1 MSFGFCT
8 FLFLI
13 LMKFSSTFEQLLYY
27 LYTDQ
32 TPPVRFTSCL
42 GIIELANRLVLPR
55 LLTLV
60 EKAVIEEMSLAS
72 VGGGGEE
79 LEVLEEALRLVQPCQ
94 IHNAQQLSRWCLTLL
109 AHNYNKVCRMFPK
122 ILRALLPG
130 RGILLAS
137 HFTQGHLFHCY

>member
-1 MSFGFCT
+1 MELKIC
-8 FLFLI
+8 I
-13 LMKFSSTFEQLLYY
+13 LNFSSTFEQLLHY

-32 TPPVRFTSCL
+32 TPPVTFTSCL

-94 IHNAQQLSRWCLTLL
+94 VHNADQLSRWCLSHL
-109 AHNYNKVCRMFPK
+109 AHNYNKVCRTFPK
-122 ILRALLPG
+122 ILRGLLPG
-130 RGILLAS
+130 KKPLLKR
-137 HFTQGHLFHCY
+137 